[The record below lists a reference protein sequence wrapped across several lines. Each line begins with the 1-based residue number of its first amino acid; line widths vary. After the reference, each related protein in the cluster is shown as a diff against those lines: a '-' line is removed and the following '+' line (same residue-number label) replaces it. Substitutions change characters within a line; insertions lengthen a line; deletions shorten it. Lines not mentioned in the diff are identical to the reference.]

1 MIHLSEV
8 TLLGE
13 LDQVLIVSVVD
24 LAGVV
29 RELLVVGFDE
39 NAD

>member
-13 LDQVLIVSVVD
+13 LHQVLIVAVVD